1 MNEKGIK
8 QAENL
13 KPKVLKEKIDLIISS
28 PKKRTIKTA
37 EIISDINFY
46 NEQLNSLQSEYYQ
59 KAEELKT
66 YKQKIEQIER
76 AMESHSKDMNGIQQ
90 ILSSL
95 AVCLAKNK
103 NIKIQKEEQ

>member
-1 MNEKGIK
+1 MVIPPSNSYTRTT
-8 QAENL
+8 QYYL
-13 KPKVLKEKIDLIISS
+13 DLSAGTCD
-28 PKKRTIKTA
+28 PA

-46 NEQLNSLQSEYYQ
+46 NEQLNSLQTEYYQ

>member
-1 MNEKGIK
+1 MVIPPSNSYNRTT
-8 QAENL
+8 QYYL
-13 KPKVLKEKIDLIISS
+13 DLSDGTCD
-28 PKKRTIKTA
+28 PA

-46 NEQLNSLQSEYYQ
+46 KEQLDSLQTEYYQ
-59 KAEELKT
+59 KIEELSS

-76 AMESHSKDMNGIQQ
+76 TMESHSKDMNSIHQ

>member
-1 MNEKGIK
+1 MVIP
-8 QAENL
+8 
-13 KPKVLKEKIDLIISS
+13 PKNSYNRTTQYYLDLSAGTCD
-28 PKKRTIKTA
+28 PA

-46 NEQLNSLQSEYYQ
+46 KEQLDLLQSEYDQ
-59 KAEELKT
+59 KAEELRS
-66 YKQKIEQIER
+66 YKQKVEQIEH
-76 AMESHSKDMNGIQQ
+76 AMESHSKDMNDIQR